1 MRGSYLGG
9 PELLVLRPTDPA
21 LSPFVFLCRGRPLG
35 GVFAE
40 DPELLLCPYSR
51 WTTPECP
58 HALIG
63 SSISCRTPP
72 LAILATMTLLGSGG
86 LRSSSLSL
94 EELVEMYLRDRRA
107 RPKLPLVLERELQ
120 SVGDVLQVVEDD
132 TRRRSA
138 A

>member
-1 MRGSYLGG
+1 
-9 PELLVLRPTDPA
+9 
-21 LSPFVFLCRGRPLG
+21 
-35 GVFAE
+35 
-40 DPELLLCPYSR
+40 
-51 WTTPECP
+51 
-58 HALIG
+58 
-63 SSISCRTPP
+63 
-72 LAILATMTLLGSGG
+72 MTLLGSGG